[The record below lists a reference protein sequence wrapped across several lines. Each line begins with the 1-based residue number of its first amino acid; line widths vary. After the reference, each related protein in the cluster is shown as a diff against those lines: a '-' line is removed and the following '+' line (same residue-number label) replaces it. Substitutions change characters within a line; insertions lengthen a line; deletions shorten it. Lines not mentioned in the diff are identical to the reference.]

1 MSQTQADD
9 PDAPADGMTPQ
20 AAAAPP
26 PPPPAPRRSGR
37 GSFVALIL
45 GGAVAGGLG
54 FGAAQLDTA
63 AMGSADQTARL
74 DALEQ
79 SLSVLAAETAALRA
93 DLAAL
98 PLPQTES
105 LAARLDAQEAQLAA
119 LNLGALESRLTALEA
134 RAEGGLSPADRAALD
149 GLRAEVEAIK
159 AGGIAQAQIDAASA
173 ELAAALD
180 RAKAEVEA
188 MQASTLAQAAAAAR
202 QGALMQI
209 GAALDAGAP
218 YGFALQALAG
228 VDLPEPLVAGAAGL
242 PGLKALQDSF
252 PQAARAALEA
262 ALKADMGQT
271 WTDRALSFLRTQVGA
286 RSLTAREG
294 DDPDAILS
302 RAEAALA
309 AGDAG
314 AALAELDGLPEA
326 AQTAL
331 AGWRAEAERRQ
342 AALNALAT
350 LTAEL
355 AP

>member
-9 PDAPADGMTPQ
+9 PDALSAGTTPRGD
-20 AAAAPP
+20 AALPP
-26 PPPPAPRRSGR
+26 QPAPRRSGR
-37 GSFVALIL
+37 GSLAALVL

-54 FGAAQLDTA
+54 F
-63 AMGSADQTARL
+63 SAARL
-74 DALEQ
+74 DMLSPDTADQSVQLAALEQ
-79 SLSVLAAETAALRA
+79 ALGALAEETATLRA
-93 DLAAL
+93 DLAAV
-98 PLPQTES
+98 PPPQTEG
-105 LAARLDAQEAQLAA
+105 LAARLEAQEAQLAA

-134 RAEGGLSPADRAALD
+134 RAEGGLSPADRAALN
-149 GLRAEVEAIK
+149 GLRAEIEAIK

-180 RAKAEVEA
+180 RAKAAAEA
-188 MQASTLAQAAAAAR
+188 MQASTLAQAAASAR
-202 QGALMQI
+202 QGALLQI

-218 YGFALQALAG
+218 YGFALQAFDG
-228 VDLPEPLVAGAAGL
+228 VALPEPLVAGASGL

-252 PQAARAALEA
+252 PPAARAALEA

-271 WTDRALSFLRTQVGA
+271 WTERALSFLRTQVGA
-286 RSLTAREG
+286 RSLTARAG

-309 AGDAG
+309 AGDVG
-314 AALAELDGLPEA
+314 AALAELGGLPDV

-331 AGWRAEAERRQ
+331 AGWRADAERRQ
-342 AALNALAT
+342 TALEALAT
-350 LTAEL
+350 LTADL